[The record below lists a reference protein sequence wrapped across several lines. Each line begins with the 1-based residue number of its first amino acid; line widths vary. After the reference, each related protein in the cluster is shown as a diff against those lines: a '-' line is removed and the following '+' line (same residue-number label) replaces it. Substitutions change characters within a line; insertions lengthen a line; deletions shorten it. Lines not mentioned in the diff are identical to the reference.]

1 MTPVRIGVVGVLS
14 SRERGVTDAP
24 LSHRGQGCGMKV
36 EDILHNKGSVVETIR
51 PDAKILMA
59 VHRMRMQNV
68 GALVV
73 SRDGEKVD
81 GVLSERDIVRGLT
94 NHGAGLVEMSVVA
107 VMSRSV
113 PTCAPSDS
121 LTSVMSQMTRTR
133 NRHVPVV
140 DDGCLC
146 GIVSVGDVVK
156 HRLEE
161 MELET
166 SVLRDA
172 YLTRR

>member
-1 MTPVRIGVVGVLS
+1 V
-14 SRERGVTDAP
+14 
-24 LSHRGQGCGMKV
+24 KV
-36 EDILHNKGSVVETIR
+36 EDILRKKGSVVETIR

-68 GALVV
+68 GALIV
-73 SRDGEKVD
+73 SRDGEMVD
-81 GVLSERDIVRGLT
+81 GVLSKRDIVRGLT

-113 PTCAPSDS
+113 PTCAPGDS

-140 DDGCLC
+140 KEGRLC
-146 GIVSVGDVVK
+146 GILSVGDVVK

>member
-1 MTPVRIGVVGVLS
+1 
-14 SRERGVTDAP
+14 
-24 LSHRGQGCGMKV
+24 MKV
-36 EDILHNKGSVVETIR
+36 QHILRNKGGEVETIR
-51 PDAKILMA
+51 PDAKVLMA

-73 SRDGEKVD
+73 TRDEIRVE
-81 GVLSERDIVRGLT
+81 GVLSERDIVRGLAR
-94 NHGAGLVEMSVVA
+94 HGADLLDMSVVA
-107 VMSRSV
+107 VMSRNV
-113 PTCAPSDS
+113 PVCAPGDS
-121 LTSVMSQMTRTR
+121 LRSVMAQMTRTR

-140 DDGCLC
+140 DNGRLC

-172 YLTRR
+172 YLTRY

>member
-1 MTPVRIGVVGVLS
+1 
-14 SRERGVTDAP
+14 
-24 LSHRGQGCGMKV
+24 MKV
-36 EDILHNKGSVVETIR
+36 ENILRNKGGEVEVVR
-51 PDAKILMA
+51 PDAKVLMA

-73 SRDGEKVD
+73 SRDEMRVE
-81 GVLSERDIVRGLT
+81 GVLSERDIVRGLAR
-94 NHGAGLVEMSVVA
+94 HGADLLDMSVVA
-107 VMSRSV
+107 VMSRNV
-113 PTCAPSDS
+113 PVCGPGDS
-121 LTSVMSQMTRTR
+121 LRAVMSQMTRTR

-140 DDGCLC
+140 EDGRLC

-166 SVLRDA
+166 NVLRDA
-172 YLTRR
+172 YLATH

>member
-1 MTPVRIGVVGVLS
+1 
-14 SRERGVTDAP
+14 
-24 LSHRGQGCGMKV
+24 MKV
-36 EDILHNKGSVVETIR
+36 KDILRGKGAEVETIR

-59 VHRMRMQNV
+59 VHRMKMQNV

-81 GVLSERDIVRGLT
+81 GVLSERDVVRGLT
-94 NHGAGLVEMSVVA
+94 AHGAGLVEMSVVA

-113 PTCAPSDS
+113 PTCGPDDL
-121 LTSVMSQMTRTR
+121 LTSVMSKMTRTR

-140 DDGCLC
+140 DSEGRLC

-166 SVLRDA
+166 NVLRDK
-172 YLTRR
+172 YLTRS

>member
-1 MTPVRIGVVGVLS
+1 MRVSDVL
-14 SRERGVTDAP
+14 
-24 LSHRGQGCGMKV
+24 QG
-36 EDILHNKGSVVETIR
+36 KGAVVETIR
-51 PDAKILMA
+51 PDAKVLVA

-73 SRDGEKVD
+73 SRDGETVD
-81 GVLSERDIVRGLT
+81 GVLSERDVVRGLT
-94 NHGAGLVEMSVVA
+94 RHGGELLDMGVVA
-107 VMSRSV
+107 VMSRNV
-113 PTCAPSDS
+113 PTCSPDDP

-133 NRHVPVV
+133 NRHVPVLK
-140 DDGCLC
+140 DGRLC
-146 GIVSVGDVVK
+146 GIVSVGDLVK

-172 YLTRR
+172 YLTRP

>member
-1 MTPVRIGVVGVLS
+1 
-14 SRERGVTDAP
+14 
-24 LSHRGQGCGMKV
+24 MKV
-36 EDILHNKGSVVETIR
+36 EEILRAKGAEVETIR
-51 PDAKILMA
+51 PEAKVLMA

-73 SRDGEKVD
+73 SRDGKVE
-81 GVLSERDIVRGLT
+81 GVLSERDVVRGLT
-94 NHGAGLVEMSVVA
+94 RHGADLLEMSVVA
-107 VMSRSV
+107 VMSRPV
-113 PTCAPSDS
+113 PVCSPGDS
-121 LTSVMSQMTRTR
+121 IVTVMAQMTRTR

-140 DDGCLC
+140 DADGQLC

-166 SVLRDA
+166 NVLRDA
-172 YLTRR
+172 YLTRH

>member
-1 MTPVRIGVVGVLS
+1 
-14 SRERGVTDAP
+14 
-24 LSHRGQGCGMKV
+24 MKV
-36 EDILHNKGSVVETIR
+36 EDILRKKGSVVETIR

-68 GALVV
+68 GALIV
-73 SRDGEKVD
+73 SRDGERVD

-94 NHGAGLVEMSVVA
+94 SHGAGLVEMSVVA

-113 PTCAPSDS
+113 PTCGPGDS
-121 LTSVMSQMTRTR
+121 LTSVMSLMTRTR

-140 DDGCLC
+140 IEGRLC
-146 GIVSVGDVVK
+146 GILSVGDVVK

>member
-1 MTPVRIGVVGVLS
+1 MRVN
-14 SRERGVTDAP
+14 
-24 LSHRGQGCGMKV
+24 
-36 EDILHNKGSVVETIR
+36 DILQKKGRHVETIR
-51 PDAKILMA
+51 PDAKALMA
-59 VHRMRMQNV
+59 VHRLRMQNV

-73 SRDGEKVD
+73 SRDGERVE
-81 GVLSERDIVRGLT
+81 GVLSERDVVRGLAR
-94 NHGAGLVEMSVVA
+94 HGADLLDMSVVA
-107 VMSRSV
+107 VMTRAV
-113 PTCAPSDS
+113 PVCAPDDL
-121 LTSVMSQMTRTR
+121 LTTVMAQMTRTR

-140 DDGCLC
+140 DNGRLC

-172 YLTRR
+172 YLTRY

>member
-1 MTPVRIGVVGVLS
+1 
-14 SRERGVTDAP
+14 
-24 LSHRGQGCGMKV
+24 MKV
-36 EDILHNKGSVVETIR
+36 QDILRTKGGEVETIR
-51 PDAKILMA
+51 PDAKILIA

-73 SRDGEKVD
+73 SRDGERVD

-94 NHGAGLVEMSVVA
+94 VHGAGLVEMSVVA
-107 VMSRSV
+107 VMSRNV
-113 PTCAPSDS
+113 PTCAPGDS

-140 DDGCLC
+140 DDGRLC

-156 HRLEE
+156 NRLEE

-166 SVLRDA
+166 NVLRDA
-172 YLTRR
+172 YLTRP

>member
-1 MTPVRIGVVGVLS
+1 
-14 SRERGVTDAP
+14 
-24 LSHRGQGCGMKV
+24 MKV
-36 EDILHNKGSVVETIR
+36 QDILQKKGSVVETIR

-73 SRDGEKVD
+73 SRDGEMVD

-113 PTCAPSDS
+113 PTCAPGDS

-140 DDGCLC
+140 DEGRLC

>member
-1 MTPVRIGVVGVLS
+1 
-14 SRERGVTDAP
+14 
-24 LSHRGQGCGMKV
+24 MKV
-36 EDILHNKGSVVETIR
+36 SGILHNKGGQVETIR
-51 PDAKILMA
+51 PDAKMLMA

-73 SRDGEKVD
+73 TRDGMRVE
-81 GVLSERDIVRGLT
+81 GVLSERDILRGLSR
-94 NHGAGLVEMSVVA
+94 HGADLLDMSVVA
-107 VMSRSV
+107 IMSRNV
-113 PTCAPSDS
+113 PVCSPDDS
-121 LTSVMSQMTRTR
+121 LRAVMAQMTRTR

-140 DDGCLC
+140 EDGALC

-161 MELET
+161 MELEA

-172 YLTRR
+172 YLASH

>member
-1 MTPVRIGVVGVLS
+1 MRV
-14 SRERGVTDAP
+14 D
-24 LSHRGQGCGMKV
+24 
-36 EDILHNKGSVVETIR
+36 DILREKGREVETIR
-51 PDAKILMA
+51 PDAKVLMA

-73 SRDGEKVD
+73 SRDGKVE
-81 GVLSERDIVRGLT
+81 GVLSERDVVRGLT
-94 NHGAGLVEMSVVA
+94 RHGAELLEMSVVA
-107 VMSRSV
+107 VMSRPV
-113 PTCAPSDS
+113 PVCSPEDL
-121 LTSVMSQMTRTR
+121 LTPVMAQMTRTR
-133 NRHVPVV
+133 NRHIPVV
-140 DDGCLC
+140 DADGQLC